1 MNDTIDEGI
10 FWLVMVPAGVVL
22 AAVWAML
29 LIPLLVPYLAV
40 RWLAGPERADRLAWA
55 VLALIGIVIC
65 IHQVGLWVADPL
77 TFFLPRPR

>member
-40 RWLAGPERADRLAWA
+40 RWLAGPERADRYAAA
-55 VLALIGIVIC
+55 VLAFIAIVVC
-65 IHQVGLWVADPL
+65 VCQVALWVADPL
-77 TFFLPRPR
+77 TFFLTRPL

>member
-65 IHQVGLWVADPL
+65 VYQVGLWVADPR
-77 TFFLPRPR
+77 TFFLPRPL